1 MIKKIFKLSI
11 LLFLLSCD
19 NDKKV
24 ETELIQS
31 KKEKIIKEFGFILND
46 YEVNRDTI
54 DRGDSF
60 GLILE

>member
-11 LLFLLSCD
+11 LLFLLSCH

-24 ETELIQS
+24 EPEITQS

-54 DRGDSF
+54 DRGD
-60 GLILE
+60 